1 MKKHIREIK
10 VKDLILYYY
19 LTLVIL
25 IAIWTFVILNFTII
39 KFYVWIIFPIAIIL
53 TYATL
58 HYHVIGMVLMYKAY
72 APLEVRDRCLF
83 VPTCSTYMIMAIQ
96 KYGLL
101 IGVIKGIKRIRRCHL
116 PNGGV
121 DYP

>member
-1 MKKHIREIK
+1 MKHVREVK

-25 IAIWTFVILNFTII
+25 IAIWTFVIINFAVI
-39 KFYVWIIFPIAIIL
+39 KFYVWIIFPIALIS
-53 TYATL
+53 TYFVL
-58 HYHVIGMVLMYKAY
+58 HFHVIGMVLMYKAY
-72 APLEVRDRCLF
+72 APMKVINRCLF
-83 VPTCSTYMIMAIQ
+83 EPTCSTYMIMAIQ

>member
-1 MKKHIREIK
+1 MKHVREVK

-25 IAIWTFVILNFTII
+25 IAIWTFVIINFTVI
-39 KFYVWIIFPIAIIL
+39 KFYVWIIFPIALIT
-53 TYATL
+53 TYFVL
-58 HYHVIGMVLMYKAY
+58 HFHVIGMVLMYKAY
-72 APLEVRDRCLF
+72 APMKVRNRCLF
-83 VPTCSTYMIMAIQ
+83 EPTCSTYMIMAIQ

>member
-1 MKKHIREIK
+1 VIRHVREIR

-19 LTLVIL
+19 LTLLLLIL
-25 IAIWTFVILNFTII
+25 IWSFVIVNFLVI
-39 KFYVWIIFPIAIIL
+39 KFYVWIVLPIAIISS
-53 TYATL
+53 YGIL

-72 APLEVRDRCLF
+72 APMEVRDRCLF

>member
-1 MKKHIREIK
+1 
-10 VKDLILYYY
+10 
-19 LTLVIL
+19 
-25 IAIWTFVILNFTII
+25 
-39 KFYVWIIFPIAIIL
+39 
-53 TYATL
+53 
-58 HYHVIGMVLMYKAY
+58 MYKAY
-72 APLEVRDRCLF
+72 APMEVRDRCLF